1 MISSSYFPGDL
12 FTDEPF
18 VHACTLGNRNE
29 ITLDAFLDTGA
40 TGHVFIDESM
50 VRTICEQLQI
60 EPQKLTKPKPVRGF
74 DGRQAPNITHAIYPT
89 MTMQDHREN
98 LLPLLITE
106 LGQHGM
112 ILGKPWMRKHG
123 LLLYMKDDKIMF
135 WPGHCTHPGAPG
147 LPTPMKMMRQ
157 TTSASNKP
165 EQTRTVRQIL
175 VRPEETCTERS
186 APLSVPFKKIG
197 KGLSERISQKSSAED
212 KPIDCALIGPAAY
225 KLLTKE
231 KDVQIFAISL
241 RDIDYQLNKECST
254 PTDPKTKVPEEYH
267 NFLKVFSKAESDEL
281 APHSPYDH
289 RILLTGDQAH
299 GHSYL
304 RSMSRMELEFVKKYL
319 EDNLRKGFI
328 EASHAACSS
337 TILSAKKPGGGLRF
351 CVDYR
356 KLNQLSKKDRYP
368 LPLIDKRLAQLK
380 EAKVFSKLDIRQAFH
395 KLRMARESEDLTT
408 FNCRFGAYK
417 YKVLPFGLTGGP
429 SSWQHFIN
437 DILFEY
443 LDKFCSAYLDDI
455 LIYSKNITEH
465 REHVRKVLAKLQEA
479 GLQVDVDKCE
489 FHVIEVKYL
498 GLIITTE
505 GIKWIQPRFRP

>member
-1 MISSSYFPGDL
+1 M

-29 ITLDAFLDTGA
+29 IKLDALLDTGA
-40 TGHVFIDESM
+40 TRHAFIDESM

-74 DGRQAPNITHAIYPT
+74 DGRRAPNITHAIYPT

-98 LLPLLITE
+98 LLPLLITK

-112 ILGKPWMRKHG
+112 ILGKPWMRKHR
-123 LLLYMKDDKIMF
+123 LLLDMKDDKIMF
-135 WPGHCTHPGAPG
+135 WPEHCTHPGAPG

-165 EQTRTVRQIL
+165 EQTRTVQQIL

-197 KGLSERISQKSSAED
+197 KELSERISQKSSAED
-212 KPIDCALIGPAAY
+212 KPIDCALIGAAAY
-225 KLLTKE
+225 KSLTKE
-231 KDVQIFAISL
+231 KDVQLFAISL
-241 RDIDYQLNKECST
+241 RDIDYQLNKESST

-267 NFLKVFSKAESDEL
+267 DFLKVFSKAEPDEL
-281 APHSPYDH
+281 APHRPYDH
-289 RILLTGDQAH
+289 RILLTGDQDH

-337 TILSAKKPGGGLRF
+337 PILLAKKPGGGLCF

-368 LPLIDKRLAQLK
+368 LPLIDETLAQLK
-380 EAKVFSKLDIRQAFH
+380 EAKVFSKLNIRQAFH

-455 LIYSKNITEH
+455 LIYSKNVTEH
-465 REHVRKVLAKLQEA
+465 QEHVRKVLAKLQEA
-479 GLQVDVDKCE
+479 GLQVV
-489 FHVIEVKYL
+489 
-498 GLIITTE
+498 
-505 GIKWIQPRFRP
+505 